1 MTRFTRTL
9 LIASVLALPLA
20 GCATYDTIN
29 DSLDPTEWF
38 AGDFFG
44 LGKQKKLQGDRK
56 AVFPEGVPGVARGV
70 PPDLVKGNQ
79 AAAAEAEQQAAA
91 MTEEEPK
98 PAPKPKAKPK
108 PRPKAETAAVERA
121 PTSVTVRR
129 PPAAQQD
136 QQQQQQSG
144 AGQQWPDPPGARTAQ
159 PAQRSGPGGVAWPDP
174 PPVR

>member
-9 LIASVLALPLA
+9 LIASVLVLPLG

-29 DSLDPTEWF
+29 DAIDPSEWF

-44 LGKQKKLQGDRK
+44 LGAKKKLPGDRK

-79 AAAAEAEQQAAA
+79 AAGEAALEQQAAI
-91 MTEEEPK
+91 MQEQEPK
-98 PAPKPKAKPK
+98 PAPKPKAKAK

-121 PTSVTVRR
+121 PTSITVRR
-129 PPAAQQD
+129 PPEAQQE
-136 QQQQQQSG
+136 QQQG
-144 AGQQWPDPPGARTAQ
+144 GQWPDPPGARTAQ
-159 PAQRSGPGGVAWPDP
+159 PAQRPTPAAGGVLWPDP
-174 PPVR
+174 PPTR